1 MVATVTGRGEERS
14 VQVTMIGHASVLV
27 EAGPFRIISDP
38 WYRGRAFNDGWD
50 VHPAPVWEPRSLAEA
65 THLWIS
71 HEHPD
76 HLSIPT
82 LKAVPPDVRAGLT
95 VLFQRSWSSEVV
107 GFLEKLGFGRLVEIE
122 HGEKLSLGHGV
133 SIMSWQVGHQD
144 SALAIH
150 HDGQTLL
157 NLNDCKPTSAG
168 ARRLL
173 TEIGPVDLLLDQ
185 FSIAGWAGNPDDGAA
200 LAASKQHAL
209 DTLFSHQQDF
219 APAAT
224 IPFASFMRFCHRENS
239 YLNTAAVG
247 LDEVADGWSSKGRSD
262 LIMLHHGDR
271 WAIGERA
278 PDLAG
283 AVERDRQHQRDRDAA
298 PLVEPE
304 PRERGEVVAALEER
318 MDEWRRVFSAPL
330 LRAVTDPVLFQIEDL
345 DLEVVFDPIRR
356 TDAPATTVHLTS
368 QPAWFAGTQR
378 FGIETLLISGRFRL
392 SGDQTGWK
400 RLKRVG
406 GAYAAGIHPRS
417 VVRTAATPRG
427 RSVVTR
433 RSIST
438 AKDLLHAA
446 SR

>member
-1 MVATVTGRGEERS
+1 M
-14 VQVTMIGHASVLV
+14 QVTMIGHASVLV
-27 EAGPFRIISDP
+27 EAGPYRIVSDP
-38 WYRGRAFNDGWD
+38 WYLGRAFNEAWE
-50 VHPAPVWEPRSLAEA
+50 VHPAPVWEPASLAEA

-76 HLSIPT
+76 HLSVPT
-82 LKAVPPDVRAGLT
+82 LRAIPADVRAGLT

-107 GFLEKLGFGRLVEIE
+107 GFLNKLGFGRLVEIE
-122 HGEKLSLGHGV
+122 HGEKLSLGNDVG
-133 SIMSWQVGHQD
+133 IMSWQVGHQD

-150 HDGQTLL
+150 HEGETLL

-173 TEIGPVDLLLDQ
+173 AEIGPVDLLLDQ

-209 DTLFSHQQDF
+209 DTLFSHQQNF
-219 APAAT
+219 EPAAT

-239 YLNTAAVG
+239 YLNSAAVG
-247 LDEVADGWSSKGRSD
+247 LDEVADGWSSKGCSE
-262 LIMLHHGDR
+262 LVMLHHGDR
-271 WAIGERA
+271 WTIGEEA
-278 PDLAG
+278 PDVAS
-283 AVERDRQHQRDRDAA
+283 AVERDRQNQRDRDSA
-298 PLVEPE
+298 PLVESE
-304 PRERGEVVAALEER
+304 PREPGEVVTVLEER
-318 MDEWRRVFSAPL
+318 MDEWRRAFSYPL
-330 LRAVTDPVLFQIEDL
+330 LRAVTDPVLFQIEDV

-356 TDAPATTVHLTS
+356 TSAPATTVHMSS
-368 QPAWFAGTQR
+368 QPAWFAGKQR

-392 SGDQTGWK
+392 SGDPSGWN

-417 VVRTAATPRG
+417 VLRTAATPRG

-438 AKDLLHAA
+438 AKDLLYAA
-446 SR
+446 SG

>member
-1 MVATVTGRGEERS
+1 
-14 VQVTMIGHASVLV
+14 MIGHASVLV
-27 EAGPFRIISDP
+27 EAGPYRIASDP

-50 VHPAPVWEPRSLAEA
+50 VHPAPVWEPASLAEA

-82 LKAVPPDVRAGLT
+82 LKAIPEEVRAGLT

-150 HDGQTLL
+150 HDGRTLL

-173 TEIGPVDLLLDQ
+173 TQIGPVDLLLDQ

-209 DTLFSHQQDF
+209 DTLFSHQQDLD
-219 APAAT
+219 PAAT

-239 YLNTAAVG
+239 YLNGAAVG
-247 LDEVADGWSSKGRSD
+247 LDEVADGWAAKGRSE
-262 LIMLHHGDR
+262 LVMLHHGDR
-271 WAIGERA
+271 WTIGEQA
-278 PDLAG
+278 PDVAG
-283 AVERDRQHQRDRDAA
+283 AVERDRQNQRDRDVA

-304 PRERGEVVAALEER
+304 PKERGEVVDALEER
-318 MDEWRRVFSAPL
+318 MDEWRRAFSDPL
-330 LRAVTDPVLFQIEDL
+330 LRAVTDPVLFRIEDL

-356 TDAPATTVHLTS
+356 SSAPATTVHLSS
-368 QPAWFAGTQR
+368 QPAWFAGKQR

-392 SGDQTGWK
+392 SGDRKGWT

-417 VVRTAATPRG
+417 VLHTATTPRG

-433 RSIST
+433 RSLST
-438 AKDLLHAA
+438 ARDLLHGV
-446 SR
+446 SG